1 MPISSMTTNEIQQE
15 IVEEFSL
22 FENKND
28 KYNYIIELGKSLP
41 TLAGQYKIDE
51 NLIKGC
57 QSKVW
62 LITDV
67 EDGAI
72 VFKGDSDAILVK
84 GLVQM
89 LIRVL
94 SGKTPDEIINT
105 ELSFIQEIGL
115 NQMLSM
121 TRSNGLVSMV
131 KQMKIYALAY
141 KAKLGV

>member
-1 MPISSMTTNEIQQE
+1 MTTNEIQKE
-15 IVEEFSL
+15 IVEEFSI

-28 KYNYIIELGKSLP
+28 QYNYIIELGKSLSK
-41 TLAGQYKIDE
+41 LDEVYKLDS

-62 LITDV
+62 LTTDV
-67 EDGAI
+67 EDGKI
-72 VFKGDSDAILVK
+72 IFNGDSDAILVK

-89 LIRVL
+89 LIRIL
-94 SGKTPDEIINT
+94 SGKSPDEIIET
-105 ELSFIQEIGL
+105 DLFFIKDIGL

-131 KQMKIYALAY
+131 KQMKMYALAY

>member
-1 MPISSMTTNEIQQE
+1 MTTNEIQKE

-28 KYNYIIELGKSLP
+28 QYNYIIELGKSLP
-41 TLAGQYKIDE
+41 KLDDTYKLDT

-57 QSKVW
+57 QSNVW
-62 LITDV
+62 LTTDV
-67 EDGAI
+67 EEGKI
-72 VFKGDSDAILVK
+72 IFSGDSDAILVK

-94 SGKTPDEIINT
+94 SGKSPDEIIET
-105 ELSFIQEIGL
+105 DLFFIKEVGL

-131 KQMKIYALAY
+131 KQMKMYALAY

>member
-1 MPISSMTTNEIQQE
+1 MTTNEIQQE

-28 KYNYIIELGKSLP
+28 KYNYIIDIGKSLSG
-41 TLAGQYKIDE
+41 LDDVYKLDS

-67 EDGAI
+67 EDGKI
-72 VFKGDSDAILVK
+72 IFDGDSDAILVK

-89 LIRVL
+89 LIRIL
-94 SGKTPDEIINT
+94 SGKSPDEIIET
-105 ELSFIQEIGL
+105 DLFFIKEIGL

-131 KQMKIYALAY
+131 KQMKMYALAY